1 MIGAPEE
8 TAFAVL
14 TSPRSGS
21 TWLIDLINRTT
32 QAQVFA
38 ELFIPQRKPSSERRM
53 TAETSRYL
61 DANFRG
67 YPLFC
72 EARSRV
78 FDIRPARTFAY
89 LNRLYGRHG
98 ATGFKL
104 MYSNILHFPEIWA
117 YLVWRRI
124 RVVHLVRLNHLD
136 VYISSQVR
144 FATGTVHS
152 LVGEADTAG
161 IQIELNIS
169 DLLRSMQRSRRNVQ
183 LARRLLRLSPTPHLE
198 VHYEDLLAGGSPL
211 VELCDFLQLALQ
223 RPGAGS
229 NLRKLVTESHS
240 KVVKNYAD
248 VRRAL
253 RGTDFEDLLQ

>member
-8 TAFAVL
+8 TGFAVL

-38 ELFIPQRKPSSERRM
+38 ELFIPQRKPGPERRM
-53 TAETSRYL
+53 TAETSKYL

-72 EARSRV
+72 EARRRV
-78 FDIRPARTFAY
+78 LDVRPARTFTY

-104 MYSNILHFPEIWA
+104 MYSNILHLPEIWV

-152 LVGEADTAG
+152 LVGEAETPG
-161 IQIELNIS
+161 VQIELNIT
-169 DLLRSMQRSRRNVQ
+169 DLFRSMQRSRRNIQ
-183 LARRLLRLSPTPHLE
+183 MARRLLHLSPIPHLE
-198 VHYEDLLAGGSPL
+198 VHYEDLLLGSSAL
-211 VELCDFLQLALQ
+211 VKLCDFLQLPLQ
-223 RPGAGS
+223 RPSAGS

-248 VRRAL
+248 VRKAL
-253 RGTDFEDLLQ
+253 RGTDFEGLLQ